1 MSEDILDQFTFGDE
15 GIRVLPL
22 MTNTPKAPNGDP
34 LVLLTKEECEG
45 SSDPLCGKCDEL
57 LQQFHRY
64 DENLSVQGK
73 WAGGSVTGVCRG
85 WGTPKVSRRFD
96 VYDSLSS

>member
-1 MSEDILDQFTFGDE
+1 MSEDILLQFTLDE

-22 MTNTPKAPNGDP
+22 MSNIPKAPNGDP
-34 LVLLTKEECEG
+34 LVLLTKEECGNE
-45 SSDPLCGKCDEL
+45 SPNLCGKCDEL

-85 WGTPKVSRRFD
+85 WGTPKVSR
-96 VYDSLSS
+96 